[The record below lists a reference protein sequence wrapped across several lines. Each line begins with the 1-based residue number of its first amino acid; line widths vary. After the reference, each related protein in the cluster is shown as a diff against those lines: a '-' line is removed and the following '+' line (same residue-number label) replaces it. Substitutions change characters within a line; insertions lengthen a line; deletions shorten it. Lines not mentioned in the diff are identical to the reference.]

1 MVDELMLQ
9 KYASCCNG
17 WVSGGRRGDG
27 WRSNRGGGGRGGDL
41 TGG

>member
-1 MVDELMLQ
+1 MPQ

-17 WVSGGRRGDG
+17 WVSGGRRGDRDDG
-27 WRSNRGGGGRGGDL
+27 WRSNRGGGGRGGGL